1 MEWNLCSSSALT
13 RLGSNYYLFCCDF
26 HLGKKHSLLFSY
38 TDNAPPQ
45 IFVLIAL
52 FSLFLLP
59 SSWPHTFLLK
69 QTPGCFSQANA
80 VLFHPLPTLFPEQ
93 KKKKRGGGDVDL
105 ARMPSQLI
113 SSQPTF
119 GDCLLRQVFSES
131 FNQKSLTSNWTFFP
145 RLCNWRRKQNRLHLE
160 SRTPSWARLWTLS
173 YMPSIYGNDITTGKP
188 VSPHP
193 PMDESQ
199 RLYLDS
205 PSPKRIP

>member
-45 IFVLIAL
+45 TFVLIAL

-93 KKKKRGGGDVDL
+93 KKKKRGGGMSIEQGCPPNSFL
-105 ARMPSQLI
+105 ASQHLATASFAKSFQNLLI
-113 SSQPTF
+113 RSLWLLIGHFSQ
-119 GDCLLRQVFSES
+119 DCATEGG
-131 FNQKSLTSNWTFFP
+131 
-145 RLCNWRRKQNRLHLE
+145 NRTGSILKAGLHLG
-160 SRTPSWARLWTLS
+160 PDCGLWATC
-173 YMPSIYGNDITTGKP
+173 P
-188 VSPHP
+188 VST
-193 PMDESQ
+193 ETT
-199 RLYLDS
+199 
-205 PSPKRIP
+205 

>member
-45 IFVLIAL
+45 TFVLIAL

-59 SSWPHTFLLK
+59 SSWPHTVLLK

-93 KKKKRGGGDVDL
+93 KKKGGGDVDL

-173 YMPSIYGNDITTGKP
+173 YMPSIYGKNQTPQLEEPHGSYLHSP
-188 VSPHP
+188 V
-193 PMDESQ
+193 
-199 RLYLDS
+199 
-205 PSPKRIP
+205 PKRIP